1 MVLALTMYKYK
12 YCGVHIYL
20 YIMKIAL
27 TCMQNSHIVPIN
39 MDNNLLVVYI
49 TVMHVKITLPCVK
62 THSSQY
68 PLVVVV
74 C

>member
-27 TCMQNSHIVPIN
+27 TCMQNSHIVP
-39 MDNNLLVVYI
+39 YK
-49 TVMHVKITLPCVK
+49 HG
-62 THSSQY
+62 
-68 PLVVVV
+68 
-74 C
+74 